1 MEQYKNFVAVVL
13 DKAGYEILL
22 KEGYPVF
29 YYKNDLLSVDEA
41 SSSTRMWTSSAFSKM
56 VLKLVIIR
64 DLLRI
69 KLRVLY
75 LDSDIR
81 LFKDPFPILRDYE
94 SYDMAAQRDDTLCA
108 GFMYLQPTTE
118 TIRLFHLSVNEMYR
132 RGIMD
137 QDALSIVVHQSSSLR
152 FVYLPTLLFMSGR
165 EYSRYHQFFWDKN
178 DIDKDIV
185 MYHNNFIIY
194 EHNKMYRWREQGLLT
209 DDNGYYDLSPNG
221 YLLVDNINWNLCSP
235 RMKSTPFF
243 EGMKQLAHLVVAL
256 NRTLIMPALP
266 CPDTVK
272 VERCTLC
279 AYNDVCANGF
289 QKVIHYNYKA
299 YVSVE
304 QILFD
309 ERSPVALRKQF
320 EEGPVYRYQCVKD
333 KKTVVQNNTIRLG
346 QHFTDADLNPF
357 KDTQPLLLHVE
368 NVPSCL
374 KKMRFDVSGF
384 QISFLC

>member
-1 MEQYKNFVAVVL
+1 M
-13 DKAGYEILL
+13 L

-152 FVYLPTLLFMSGR
+152 FVYLPTLLFMSG

-178 DIDKDIV
+178 GTCSIPKSHVDIDKDIV

-304 QILFD
+304 
-309 ERSPVALRKQF
+309 V
-320 EEGPVYRYQCVKD
+320 
-333 KKTVVQNNTIRLG
+333 
-346 QHFTDADLNPF
+346 
-357 KDTQPLLLHVE
+357 
-368 NVPSCL
+368 
-374 KKMRFDVSGF
+374 
-384 QISFLC
+384 